1 MSQLNCSHVTI
12 MNNIDIRRIDL
23 NLLVVFEAI
32 YREGAVTRASE
43 RLHLTQSSVSH
54 ALGRLRELFGDPLF
68 QRQYNG
74 MTPTPL
80 ARELYQPILSA
91 LRILEDTLNQ
101 KPATMQPRV
110 RRTLTIG
117 TITTDEAAY
126 LPQLMERQ
134 GSTPA
139 YEIVTALFEPG
150 RFENRLATGKF
161 DVALQP
167 FAYSYPST
175 NVLSRLLTREGLSV
189 MIRRNHPALRKGA
202 LDLDTYLKLRHIVV
216 APRRVETNF
225 LDMEFARRR
234 LDREVV
240 LRCQDYWTAARIVAQ
255 TDCILTAP
263 HRPMSFLVG
272 DVRANKLVPLPEGL
286 NMPEAADIYLYWH
299 ASADEDADNLW
310 LRQSLVEIFQA
321 PKSGG

>member
-1 MSQLNCSHVTI
+1 MGQVNCSHVSN
-12 MNNIDIRRIDL
+12 MNNIDIRRVDL
-23 NLLVVFEAI
+23 NLLVVFEAV

-43 RLHLTQSSVSH
+43 KLHLTQSSVSH
-54 ALGRLRELFGDPLF
+54 ALGRLRELFNDPLF
-68 QRQYNG
+68 LRHHNG

-80 ARELYQPILSA
+80 ARELYQPVLSA
-91 LRILEDTLNQ
+91 LRILEETLNQ
-101 KPATMQPRV
+101 KPASAQPKV

-134 GSTPA
+134 GNAPQ
-139 YEIVTALFEPG
+139 YEIVTALYEPG

-167 FAYSYPST
+167 FAYSYPSA

-202 LDLDTYLKLRHIVV
+202 LDFETYLKLRHIVV
-216 APRRVETNF
+216 APRRVETNY

-234 LDREVV
+234 LEREVV
-240 LRCQDYWTAARIVAQ
+240 LRCQDYWTAAKIVAQ

-263 HRPMSFLVG
+263 HRPMSYLIG
-272 DVRANKLVPLPEGL
+272 DMRSNKLVPLPEGL
-286 NMPEAADIYLYWH
+286 NMPDAADIYLYWH
-299 ASADEDADNLW
+299 AEADNDPDNVW
-310 LRQSLVEIFQA
+310 LRQNLVEIFQA
-321 PKSGG
+321 PQAGG